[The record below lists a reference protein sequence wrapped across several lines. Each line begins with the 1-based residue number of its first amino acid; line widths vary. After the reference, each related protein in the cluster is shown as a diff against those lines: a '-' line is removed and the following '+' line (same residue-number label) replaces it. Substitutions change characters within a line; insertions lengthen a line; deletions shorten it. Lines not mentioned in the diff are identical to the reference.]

1 MSKVIKKLSIL
12 FAIVLSGT
20 ISVQGGGGGGG
31 GGCLFIKIK
40 NPYVLFNFIFAFL
53 LNANTRI

>member
-20 ISVQGGGGGGG
+20 ISVQAQ
-31 GGCLFIKIK
+31 KSPK
-40 NPYVLFNFIFAFL
+40 
-53 LNANTRI
+53 T